1 MPSVHNF
8 LCYRRH
14 FVIYSFNSPDLQNFL
29 KEWAN
34 KQNTIHNKIE
44 MKRTV
49 KYKLGKGFAL
59 NIRVKPFYIVKVS
72 SSVSRSLIR
81 FNR

>member
-1 MPSVHNF
+1 MCIWCKVKTSVV
-8 LCYRRH
+8 L
-14 FVIYSFNSPDLQNFL
+14 
-29 KEWAN
+29 E
-34 KQNTIHNKIE
+34 IHNKIE

-81 FNR
+81 FNRVST

>member
-1 MPSVHNF
+1 MLIFLRSRGCGHFLGQAKQPLQENVRTLPSFYEKWV
-8 LCYRRH
+8 R
-14 FVIYSFNSPDLQNFL
+14 
-29 KEWAN
+29 E
-34 KQNTIHNKIE
+34 
-44 MKRTV
+44 
-49 KYKLGKGFAL
+49 KGFTF

>member
-1 MPSVHNF
+1 MVTSASTHA
-8 LCYRRH
+8 
-14 FVIYSFNSPDLQNFL
+14 
-29 KEWAN
+29 KEAPQRTKCLFPFGAIKCAATN
-34 KQNTIHNKIE
+34 NTIHNKIE

>member
-1 MPSVHNF
+1 MVTF
-8 LCYRRH
+8 LREYMG
-14 FVIYSFNSPDLQNFL
+14 
-29 KEWAN
+29 KE
-34 KQNTIHNKIE
+34 
-44 MKRTV
+44 
-49 KYKLGKGFAL
+49 KGFAL

>member
-1 MPSVHNF
+1 MCIWCKVKTSVV
-8 LCYRRH
+8 L
-14 FVIYSFNSPDLQNFL
+14 
-29 KEWAN
+29 E
-34 KQNTIHNKIE
+34 IHNKIE

-81 FNR
+81 LIDKVLPFHLACDQLHILTYL